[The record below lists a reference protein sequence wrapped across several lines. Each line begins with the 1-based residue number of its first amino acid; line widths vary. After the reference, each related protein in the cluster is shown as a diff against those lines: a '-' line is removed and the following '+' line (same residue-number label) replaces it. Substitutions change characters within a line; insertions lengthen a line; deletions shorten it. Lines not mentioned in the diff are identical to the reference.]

1 MAAWS
6 RVSSIISCR
15 RVNDWADATYL
26 PELGL
31 AGWPRPSIALESR
44 TANRPSSKATTQST
58 MPRETRSRR
67 LTPPAAGGTST
78 SSATGTAQRPIVS
91 LLVHITKPSDLLP
104 HLHQHAL
111 DVTAGSCSLLFQ
123 HNPRNG
129 VLQATS
135 AFALEE
141 LRTDP
146 WMPGPEE
153 SALVTSAFERHMPIF
168 VSDADRQMPDL
179 SARLNAQTALL
190 LPLVSGG
197 ERVGLVAIGFDD
209 PPGSTSVTSEIVEVA
224 DAFITAI
231 ELFRLRQSDELLR
244 DVRALLEEFS
254 TTLSAT
260 LNLSAGLDI
269 FCYGANRLFGA
280 DRTSVW
286 IHDRRAR
293 HLVLQA
299 SSDSEHASRGIRIS
313 TDEPAAPAAAAMRR
327 SRAELLASS
336 GDPTEEVENVTAM
349 VTVPLRGTRR
359 ALGTIVF
366 EGVRV
371 ETGGELDLLDRADE
385 LGRQLSSA
393 IENMQLLD
401 DVMRS
406 RRELENT
413 FDSIAHLVAV
423 SDRRGHIVAV
433 NQAFATRTGV
443 SRDDLLNRPLADFI
457 GSELASWLEQH
468 RTVTNAHGSEA
479 GATREVNDP
488 VLKGPFIVTVTDL
501 LNHDRERIGSVVV
514 ARDLTPQSK
523 LEAEREELRRRLT
536 QSEKLAA
543 LGQFVAGIAH
553 ELNNPLQGVLG
564 HLELMRTTGAFPKQL
579 RREMQRIYR
588 EADRAAKIVRNL
600 LVFAGSRRLPRR
612 SVSLNG
618 VLQKVIALRVPACRA
633 ANIEVVRHY
642 DDHLPRVQSDRLLP
656 HQVILTMVMNA
667 EQAIAATGGGG
678 RIDITTSVNAARDRI
693 IATVRDTGTGISAD
707 TLPRIFEPFYTTK
720 EVGKGTGLGLAI
732 TYGIVQEHGGQIVA
746 ANHPDG
752 GAVFTVELPTR
763 PPTGR

>member
-1 MAAWS
+1 MA
-6 RVSSIISCR
+6 R
-15 RVNDWADATYL
+15 D
-26 PELGL
+26 
-31 AGWPRPSIALESR
+31 
-44 TANRPSSKATTQST
+44 
-58 MPRETRSRR
+58 TRSR
-67 LTPPAAGGTST
+67 LTPPASGGTPP
-78 SSATGTAQRPIVS
+78 SATGTAPRAIVS
-91 LLVHITKPSDLLP
+91 LLAQITQPSDLLP

-111 DVTAGSCSLLFQ
+111 DVTGGSCSLLFQ

-135 AFALEE
+135 AFALDV

-146 WMPGPEE
+146 WMPGPQE
-153 SALVTSAFERHMPIF
+153 SDLVASAFERHMPIF

-179 SARLNAQTALL
+179 SGRLNARTALL
-190 LPLVSGG
+190 LPLVSRA
-197 ERVGLVAIGFDD
+197 ERIGLVAIGFDD
-209 PPGSTSVTSEIVEVA
+209 APSSTAVTNEIVEVA
-224 DAFITAI
+224 DAFVVAI
-231 ELFRLRQSDELLR
+231 ELFRLRQSDELQR

-254 TTLSAT
+254 ASLSAT

-293 HLVLQA
+293 HVVLQA
-299 SSDSEHASRGIRIS
+299 SSDSEHVSRGMRVS
-313 TDEPAAPAAAAMRR
+313 TEDPTAPAAAAMRR
-327 SRAELLASS
+327 VRAEILSS
-336 GDPTEEVENVTAM
+336 PGDPIEDLESVTAM

-433 NQAFATRTGV
+433 NQAFASRAGV
-443 SRDDLLNRPLADFI
+443 SREQLLDRPLSDFI
-457 GSELASWLEQH
+457 GTELAMWLEQH
-468 RTVTNAHGSEA
+468 RTVTNARGSEA
-479 GATREVNDP
+479 AATREVMDP

-501 LNHDRERIGSVVV
+501 LNADRERMGSVVV
-514 ARDLTPQSK
+514 ARDLTPQTK

-564 HLELMRTTGAFPKQL
+564 HLELMRTTGAFPKPL
-579 RREMQRIYR
+579 RREVQTIYR

-600 LVFAGSRRLPRR
+600 LVFAGSRRLARR
-612 SVSLNG
+612 PVSLNA
-618 VLQKVIALRVPACRA
+618 VLQKVLALRAATCRA
-633 ANIEVVRHY
+633 ADIEVVRHY
-642 DDHLPRVQSDRLLP
+642 DEQLPRVQSDPLLL
-656 HQVILTMVMNA
+656 HQVFVNMVMNA

-678 RIDITTSVNAARDRI
+678 RIDITTSVNKSGDRI
-693 IATVRDTGTGISAD
+693 VATVRDTGTGIPDD
-707 TLPRIFEPFYTTK
+707 TLSRIFEPFYTTK

-732 TYGIVQEHGGQIVA
+732 AYGIVQEHGGQIIA

>member
-1 MAAWS
+1 
-6 RVSSIISCR
+6 
-15 RVNDWADATYL
+15 
-26 PELGL
+26 
-31 AGWPRPSIALESR
+31 
-44 TANRPSSKATTQST
+44 

-67 LTPPAAGGTST
+67 LTAPASGT
-78 SSATGTAQRPIVS
+78 TGTAQRPIVS
-91 LLVHITKPSDLLP
+91 LLAHIDKPSDLVP

-111 DVTAGSCSLLFQ
+111 DVTGGNCSLLFQ

-135 AFALEE
+135 AFGLDV

-179 SARLNAQTALL
+179 SARLNARTALL
-190 LPLVSGG
+190 LPLVSKT

-209 PPGSTSVTSEIVEVA
+209 PPSSTSVTSEIVEVA
-224 DAFITAI
+224 DGFIIAI
-231 ELFRLRQSDELLR
+231 ELFRLRQSDELAR

-254 TTLSAT
+254 ASLSAT

-299 SSDSEHASRGIRIS
+299 SSDSEHVSRGIRIS

-327 SRAELLASS
+327 SRAEILSS
-336 GDPTEEVENVTAM
+336 PGDPTEEVESVTAM

-413 FDSIAHLVAV
+413 FDSIAHLVVV

-433 NQAFATRTGV
+433 NQAFATRAGV
-443 SRDDLLNRPLADFI
+443 SRDQLLDRPLAKFI
-457 GSELASWLEQH
+457 GSELAAWLEQH
-468 RTVTNAHGSEA
+468 QTVTNVRGSEA
-479 GATREVNDP
+479 AATREVTDP
-488 VLKGPFIVTVTDL
+488 LLKGSFIVTVTDL
-501 LNHDRERIGSVVV
+501 LNHERERMGSVVV
-514 ARDLTPQSK
+514 ARDLTPQTK

-564 HLELMRTTGAFPKQL
+564 HLELMRTTGAFPKPL
-579 RREMQRIYR
+579 RREVQTIYR

-600 LVFAGSRRLPRR
+600 LVFAGSRRLARR
-612 SVSLNG
+612 SVSLNA
-618 VLQKVIALRVPACRA
+618 VLQKVVALRSPTCRA
-633 ANIEVVRHY
+633 ADIEIVRHY
-642 DDHLPRVQSDRLLP
+642 DERIPRVQSDPLLL
-656 HQVILTMVMNA
+656 HQVFLNMVMNA
-667 EQAIAATGGGG
+667 EQAIASTGGGG
-678 RIDITTSVNAARDRI
+678 RIDITTSVNSSGDRI
-693 IATVRDTGTGISAD
+693 IATVRDTGPGIPED
-707 TLPRIFEPFYTTK
+707 TLSRIFEPFYTTK

-732 TYGIVQEHGGQIVA
+732 AYGIVQEHGGQIIA
-746 ANHPDG
+746 ANHPEG
-752 GAVFTVELPTR
+752 GAVFTVELPAK
-763 PPTGR
+763 PTGR

>member
-1 MAAWS
+1 
-6 RVSSIISCR
+6 
-15 RVNDWADATYL
+15 
-26 PELGL
+26 
-31 AGWPRPSIALESR
+31 
-44 TANRPSSKATTQST
+44 
-58 MPRETRSRR
+58 MPRETRSR
-67 LTPPAAGGTST
+67 LTPPAAGGSPPTT
-78 SSATGTAQRPIVS
+78 AGTAPRPIVS
-91 LLVHITKPSDLLP
+91 LLAQISQPSELLP

-111 DVTAGSCSLLFQ
+111 DVTGGTCSLLFQ

-135 AFALEE
+135 AFALDV

-146 WMPGPEE
+146 WMPGPPEA
-153 SALVTSAFERHMPIF
+153 SVVASAFERRMPIF
-168 VSDADRQMPDL
+168 VSDVDRQMPDL
-179 SARLNAQTALL
+179 HSRLNARTALL
-190 LPLVSGG
+190 LPLVGHS
-197 ERVGLVAIGFDD
+197 EKLGLVAIGLDAA
-209 PPGSTSVTSEIVEVA
+209 PPSTAVTNEIVEVA

-231 ELFRLRQSDELLR
+231 ELFRLRQSDELQR
-244 DVRALLEEFS
+244 HVRALLEEFS
-254 TTLSAT
+254 SSLAAT
-260 LNLSAGLDI
+260 LNLGAGLDI
-269 FCYGANRLFGA
+269 FCFGANRLFGS

-286 IHDRRAR
+286 IHDRRVR

-299 SSDSEHASRGIRIS
+299 SSDPEHVSRGMRVS
-313 TDEPAAPAAAAMRR
+313 TDDPTAPAAVAMRR
-327 SRAELLASS
+327 SRSEIVSIA
-336 GDPTEEVENVTAM
+336 GDPTDEVESVTAM

-413 FDSIAHLVAV
+413 FDSITHLVAV

-433 NQAFATRTGV
+433 NQAFASRTGV
-443 SRDDLLNRPLADFI
+443 GRDELLNRPLADFI

-468 RTVTNAHGSEA
+468 HTVTNARGSEA

-488 VLKGPFIVTVTDL
+488 VLKGPFMVTVTDL
-501 LNHDRERIGSVVV
+501 LNQDRERVGSVVV
-514 ARDLTPQSK
+514 ARDLTPQSQ
-523 LEAEREELRRRLT
+523 LEEEREELRRRLT

-579 RREMQRIYR
+579 RREVQTIYR

-618 VLQKVIALRVPACRA
+618 VLQKVIALRAASCRA
-633 ANIEVVRHY
+633 ANVEVVRHY
-642 DDHLPRVQSDRLLP
+642 DEHIPRVQSDPLLL
-656 HQVILTMVMNA
+656 HQVFLNMVMNA

-678 RIDITTSVNAARDRI
+678 RIDITTSVNQTRDRI
-693 IATVRDTGTGISAD
+693 IATVRDTGTGISVD

-732 TYGIVQEHGGQIVA
+732 AYGIVQEHGGQIIA

>member
-1 MAAWS
+1 
-6 RVSSIISCR
+6 
-15 RVNDWADATYL
+15 
-26 PELGL
+26 
-31 AGWPRPSIALESR
+31 
-44 TANRPSSKATTQST
+44 
-58 MPRETRSRR
+58 MPRETRSR
-67 LTPPAAGGTST
+67 LTPPAAGGSPPTS
-78 SSATGTAQRPIVS
+78 AGTAQRPIVS
-91 LLVHITKPSDLLP
+91 LLAQISQPSELLP

-111 DVTAGSCSLLFQ
+111 DVTGGTCSLLFQ

-135 AFALEE
+135 AFALDV

-146 WMPGPEE
+146 WMPGPQEA
-153 SALVTSAFERHMPIF
+153 SVVASAFERRMPIF
-168 VSDADRQMPDL
+168 VSDVDRQMPDL
-179 SARLNAQTALL
+179 HSRLNARTALL
-190 LPLVSGG
+190 LPLANRS
-197 ERVGLVAIGFDD
+197 ERLGLVAIGLGAA
-209 PPGSTSVTSEIVEVA
+209 PPSTAVTNEIVEVA

-231 ELFRLRQSDELLR
+231 ELFRLRQSDELQR

-254 TTLSAT
+254 TSLGAT
-260 LNLSAGLDI
+260 LNLGAGLDI
-269 FCYGANRLFGA
+269 FCFGANRLFGA

-286 IHDRRAR
+286 IHDRRVR

-299 SSDSEHASRGIRIS
+299 SSDPEHVSRGMRVS
-313 TDEPAAPAAAAMRR
+313 TDDPTAPAAAAMRR
-327 SRAELLASS
+327 SRSEIVSTP
-336 GDPTEEVENVTAM
+336 GDPTDEVESVTAM

-401 DVMRS
+401 DVLRS

-413 FDSIAHLVAV
+413 FDSITHLVAV

-443 SRDDLLNRPLADFI
+443 NRDDLLNRPLSDFI
-457 GSELASWLEQH
+457 GGELASWLEQH
-468 RTVTNAHGSEA
+468 RTVTNAHGSET
-479 GATREVNDP
+479 GATREVTDP
-488 VLKGPFIVTVTDL
+488 VLKGPFMVTVTDL
-501 LNHDRERIGSVVV
+501 LNQDRERIGSVVV

-579 RREMQRIYR
+579 RREVQTIYR

-612 SVSLNG
+612 SVSLNA
-618 VLQKVIALRVPACRA
+618 VLQKVIALRSAACRA

-642 DDHLPRVQSDRLLP
+642 DEHIPRVQSDPLLL
-656 HQVILTMVMNA
+656 HQVFLNMVMNA

-678 RIDITTSVNAARDRI
+678 RIDITTSVNETRDRI

-732 TYGIVQEHGGQIVA
+732 AYGIVQEHGGQIIA
-746 ANHPDG
+746 ANHPEG
-752 GAVFTVELPTR
+752 GAEFTVELPTR

>member
-1 MAAWS
+1 MA
-6 RVSSIISCR
+6 R
-15 RVNDWADATYL
+15 D
-26 PELGL
+26 
-31 AGWPRPSIALESR
+31 
-44 TANRPSSKATTQST
+44 
-58 MPRETRSRR
+58 TRSR
-67 LTPPAAGGTST
+67 LTPPASGGTPP
-78 SSATGTAQRPIVS
+78 SATGTAPRAIVS
-91 LLVHITKPSDLLP
+91 LLAQITQPSDLLP

-111 DVTAGSCSLLFQ
+111 DVTGGSCSLLFQ

-135 AFALEE
+135 AFALDV

-146 WMPGPEE
+146 WMPGPQE

-179 SARLNAQTALL
+179 SGRLNARTALL
-190 LPLVSGG
+190 LPLVSRA
-197 ERVGLVAIGFDD
+197 ERIGLVAIGFDD
-209 PPGSTSVTSEIVEVA
+209 APSSTAVTNEIVEVA
-224 DAFITAI
+224 DAFVVAI
-231 ELFRLRQSDELLR
+231 ELFRLRQSDELQR

-254 TTLSAT
+254 ASLSAT
-260 LNLSAGLDI
+260 LTLSAGLDI

-293 HLVLQA
+293 HVVLQA
-299 SSDSEHASRGIRIS
+299 SSDSEHVSRGMRVS
-313 TDEPAAPAAAAMRR
+313 TEDPTAPAAAAMRR
-327 SRAELLASS
+327 VRAEILSS
-336 GDPTEEVENVTAM
+336 PGDPIEDLESVTAM

-433 NQAFATRTGV
+433 NQAFASRAGV
-443 SRDDLLNRPLADFI
+443 SRDQLLDRPLSDFI
-457 GSELASWLEQH
+457 GTELAMWLEQH
-468 RTVTNAHGSEA
+468 RTVTNARGSEA
-479 GATREVNDP
+479 AATREVMDP

-501 LNHDRERIGSVVV
+501 LNADRERMGSVVV
-514 ARDLTPQSK
+514 ARDLTPQTK

-564 HLELMRTTGAFPKQL
+564 HLELMRTTGAFPKPL
-579 RREMQRIYR
+579 RREVQTIYR

-600 LVFAGSRRLPRR
+600 LVFAGSRRLARR
-612 SVSLNG
+612 SVSLNA
-618 VLQKVIALRVPACRA
+618 VLQKVVALRAATCRA
-633 ANIEVVRHY
+633 ADIEVVRHY
-642 DDHLPRVQSDRLLP
+642 DEQLPRVQSDPLLL
-656 HQVILTMVMNA
+656 HQVFVNMVMNA

-678 RIDITTSVNAARDRI
+678 RIDITTSVNKSGDRI
-693 IATVRDTGTGISAD
+693 VATVRDTGTGIPDD
-707 TLPRIFEPFYTTK
+707 TLSRIFEPFYTTK

-732 TYGIVQEHGGQIVA
+732 AYGIVQEHGGQIIA